1 MVPAKTLPA
10 RTGYIRF
17 PLHAV
22 FCLTFLLSFFVLVLD
37 RNSDQHNSDPLYQVH
52 NGGSIWWR

>member
-22 FCLTFLLSFFVLVLD
+22 FCLTLLLSFLIVVPD
-37 RNSDQHNSDPLYQVH
+37 RNSDQHNSDTLYQIPD
-52 NGGSIWWR
+52 GGSI